1 MKRTPDLTAAVW
13 RKSSYSGGGA
23 NDCVEVA
30 DGHPGVVPVR
40 DSKVPAGHVL
50 LFGASSWSAFV
61 HGVKETA

>member
-1 MKRTPDLTAAVW
+1 MNRTPDLTTAVW
-13 RKSSYSGGGA
+13 RKSSYSDGGGT
-23 NDCVEVA
+23 NCVEVA

-40 DSKVPAGHVL
+40 DSKAPAGDVL